1 MTNRCNYVT
10 KTLVRTSS
18 VIFLSTELVT
28 SIALAGS
35 PGEGQNGHQAT
46 VQASPSTPRRA
57 KFSLP
62 TLRHRSFGVNI
73 TACPGWR
80 EIADAK
86 IMKGRN
92 AHRGRFDPIWAVQS
106 GDQCAETL

>member
-1 MTNRCNYVT
+1 MTNRCNHVT
-10 KTLVRTSS
+10 KMLVRASL
-18 VIFLSTELVT
+18 VIFLSTESVT
-28 SIALAGS
+28 SIARAGS
-35 PGEGQNGHQAT
+35 RGEGQKGHQAT
-46 VQASPSTPRRA
+46 VQALSTPRRA

-92 AHRGRFDPIWAVQS
+92 KHCGPFCSDMGGAIR
-106 GDQCAETL
+106 